1 MNEAFLYGGIVMC
14 FIFLI
19 ISIIIFVKYK
29 IPESFVYLIKINKGK
44 KYNNKIYSTNNLTK
58 NKINTSN
65 QLKNSSIHEVEPTEV
80 MDAVQSFA
88 EALLAAEKT
97 EILEELEDTEVI

>member
-14 FIFLI
+14 FISLI
-19 ISIIIFVKYK
+19 ITIIVFVKYK
-29 IPESFVYLIKINKGK
+29 IPESITYLMKINKGK
-44 KYNNKIYSTNNLTK
+44 KYNNKIYSTNNSTK
-58 NKINTSN
+58 NKINNSN
-65 QLKNSSIHEVEPTEV
+65 YDLEKTEV

-97 EILEELEDTEVI
+97 EILEELEDTEII